1 MSSDPRLAAL
11 PALRKRAEE
20 EARER
25 FEAVRASIRANNAV
39 AAMGLE
45 WENAAGFVRDAW
57 TEAHLSLL
65 SDLTRPAS
73 RRELTAMVAEAMGLE
88 CGATAP
94 DLILAPSFCDGERT
108 HSWLLVGPAGP
119 AGFGRRWWS
128 FHSEGEDP
136 DGADGW
142 TLVPGVSAVTDPTE
156 ALTLI
161 AVSVLGGAS

>member
-1 MSSDPRLAAL
+1 MPADPRLSAL

-20 EARER
+20 EARELQGGCR
-25 FEAVRASIRANNAV
+25 YPFCVGDPTAE
-39 AAMGLE
+39 E
-45 WENAAGFVRDAW
+45 WDEYVS
-57 TEAHLSLL
+57 AHLTLL

-73 RRELTAMVAEAMGLE
+73 RDAVARLVAEAVGLE

-108 HSWLLVGPAGP
+108 HSWLLVVPAGP

-136 DGADGW
+136 DGAEGW
-142 TLVPGVSAVTDPTE
+142 TLVPGVSAVTDPVE
-156 ALTLI
+156 ALAMI